1 MEERSTKILKAIV
14 AFLLAIATTIIA
26 FTGWYTYK
34 NGIWEDKLSKV
45 NLGMDLE
52 GARHLR
58 FILDETVTNG
68 VEVYVDEEGNYKGN
82 VISNTTTDNTVSI
95 DALTE
100 ESKEEIPYKTEKRD
114 IKANDESAI
123 TRENFEL
130 TKKIIQ
136 KRINKENNFEYNIRV
151 DDLNKTIEIEVPND
165 DDLVSEIQ
173 SDVVGKGEIVV
184 TDTDT
189 GVILMDN
196 SDIKSAKATIG
207 TSQSDTSKVQFYL
220 SLTLNKEGKEKFH
233 DMSIK
238 YKTHE
243 HSEDEEH
250 EEEAQKSISVAVDG
264 QVVCQTT
271 FADEMNGDIFN
282 VFFGSPVDQTDQETY
297 LAFVN
302 YSAKVANA
310 INSGVLPLQ
319 LVQESDT
326 FIVSNT
332 KTPSIL
338 ATVAIC
344 ALMVVVSFVYFLI
357 KYKSRGLVAFIVGVG
372 YISTTVVLIRLIES
386 DVVVTFNSLLA
397 GLALVAINF
406 MFIKKLYKN
415 SENSNSAFFNTLV
428 NTYIIIIPLI
438 VIAVVFTLYN
448 NILLSSVGKILFW
461 GILIHA
467 LYSIIITRTM
477 YITKK

>member
-34 NGIWEDKLSKV
+34 NGIWEDKLAKV

-68 VEVYVDEEGNYKGN
+68 VEVYVDDEGNYKGN
-82 VISNTTTDNTVSI
+82 VVANSTTENTISI
-95 DALTE
+95 DTLTGE
-100 ESKEEIPYKTEKRD
+100 TKEEIPYKTEKRD
-114 IKANDESAI
+114 IKANEDSAI

-136 KRINKENNFEYNIRV
+136 KRISKENNFEYNIRV
-151 DDLNKTIEIEVPND
+151 DDLNKTIEIELPND

-243 HSEDEEH
+243 HSEDEEN
-250 EEEAQKSISVAVDG
+250 EEAQKSISVSVDG
-264 QVVCQTT
+264 QVICQTT

-282 VFFGSPVDQTDQETY
+282 VFFGSPISQSDQETY
-297 LAFVN
+297 LAFVS

-319 LVQESDT
+319 FVQESDT

-338 ATVAIC
+338 AAVAIC
-344 ALMVVVSFVYFLI
+344 ALIVVVAFVYFLV

-372 YISTTVVLIRLIES
+372 YISTTIVLIRLIES

-406 MFIKKLYKN
+406 AFIKELYKN

-438 VIAVVFTLYN
+438 VIAVVFTLYS

>member
-68 VEVYVDEEGNYKGN
+68 VEVYVDDQGNYKGN

-136 KRINKENNFEYNIRV
+136 ERINKENNFEYNIRV

-196 SDIKSAKATIG
+196 SDVKSARATIG
-207 TSQSDTSKVQFYL
+207 ASQSDSSKVQFYL
-220 SLTLNKEGKEKFH
+220 SLTLTKEGKEKFH
-233 DMSIK
+233 DMSLK
-238 YKTHE
+238 YKTQE
-243 HSEDEEH
+243 KSENETEQA
-250 EEEAQKSISVAVDG
+250 AQKSISVAVDG

-271 FADEMNGDIFN
+271 FQDEMNGDVFN
-282 VFFGSPVDQTDQETY
+282 VFFGSPVSQSDQETY
-297 LAFVN
+297 SSFVS

-319 LVQESDT
+319 LVLQSDT
-326 FIVSNT
+326 FIVSNI

-338 ATVAIC
+338 ATAGIC
-344 ALMVVVSFVYFLI
+344 ALIIVASLVYFLI
-357 KYKSRGLVAFIVGVG
+357 KYKFRGLVAFIVGVG
-372 YISTTVVLIRLIES
+372 YISTTVVLLRLIES
-386 DVVVTFNSLLA
+386 DVVITFNSLLA
-397 GLALVAINF
+397 GLALIAINF
-406 MFIKKLYKN
+406 LFIKKLYKN
-415 SENSNSAFFNTLV
+415 KENSNSAFFNTLL

-438 VIAVVFTLYN
+438 VIAVVFTLYS